1 MKQFERKIIFFDFF
15 AINLVWI
22 CYYLLRVESDLIEYQ
37 VKPDL
42 FLPMAIM
49 YLFWL
54 GVFMF
59 FGLYRAWYAKSRTDE
74 FAAVF
79 RAITIGCML
88 LFFIIFFDDDRTAT
102 YSANRS
108 IIVMYWVMM
117 VLFVGVG
124 RITLRSFRKR
134 LLIKGV
140 GHRETVIIGTGVK
153 AKELYDQVQKYPAL
167 GYKIIGFISLDGEGE
182 TSAPLP
188 EKVLGSVQNL
198 PAVMNSNPV
207 QNILIAL
214 DTHQKD
220 VVLNIV
226 SLSTGYD
233 VSIKIIPD
241 MYDII
246 SGQARTNQIYGF
258 PLIEIMPHIM
268 QPWEESAKRLMDILI
283 SIIILSLSAPVWIIV
298 AIAIKINS
306 PGRLVYSQE
315 RVGKDGRV
323 FRMHKFRSMYQDAE
337 AKTGPVWATTNDPRV
352 TSVGRFL
359 RKTRLDEIPQFMD
372 VLRGDMSL
380 VGPRPERPHFVEQL
394 AQEIPLYKRR
404 LSVKP
409 GITGWAQIKQG
420 YDTSLDDVRSKVKYD
435 LFYIENM
442 SFRMDIKILLMTFYT
457 MIAGKGN

>member
-1 MKQFERKIIFFDFF
+1 MKQFERKIILFDFV
-15 AINLVWI
+15 AINLVWL
-22 CYYLLRVESDLIEYQ
+22 CYYLLRVESQLIDYQ
-37 VKPDL
+37 VRPD
-42 FLPMAIM
+42 FILPMAIM
-49 YLFWL
+49 YVYWL
-54 GVFMF
+54 SVFMF

-79 RAITIGCML
+79 RAITLGCML
-88 LFFIIFFDDDRTAT
+88 LFFVIFFDDERNAT

-108 IIVMYWVMM
+108 IIAMYWVLM
-117 VLFVGVG
+117 VMFVGVG
-124 RITLRSFRKR
+124 RVTLRSFRKR
-134 LLIKGV
+134 LLIQGV
-140 GHRETVIIGTGVK
+140 GHRETVIVGTGMK
-153 AKELYDQVQKYPAL
+153 AKDLYEQVQKYPAL
-167 GYKIIGFISLDGEGE
+167 GYKIIGFISLIEDEE
-182 TSAPLP
+182 EHAYLP
-188 EKVLGSVQNL
+188 AKVLGSVQNL
-198 PAVMNSNPV
+198 PSVMNMFPV

-214 DTHQKD
+214 DIHQKD
-220 VVLNIV
+220 VVLNVV

-283 SIIILSLSAPVWIIV
+283 SIIILSLSAPVWIFV
-298 AIAIKINS
+298 AIAIKLNS
-306 PGRLVYSQE
+306 PGPLVYSQE
-315 RVGKDGRV
+315 RVGKDGRL
-323 FRMHKFRSMYQDAE
+323 FRMHKFRSMYKDAE